1 MGSSE
6 KILVVEDDRSIC
18 ELIEM
23 NLHMAGFPRVFTASS
38 GERGLSVAR
47 HECPNLIILD
57 IMLPGM
63 NGWAVCRA
71 LKEDP
76 ATAEIPVI
84 ILTAKGEEQD
94 IVYGL
99 ELGAVDYV
107 TKPFSNK
114 VLIARVKAQLRNKG
128 DSPKNEII
136 SLDGLYINKLEHVA
150 GIQGRPLELTAG
162 EFAILSLLAGAPG
175 KVFTRNQIVLAVRG
189 KDYPVTER
197 AIDVQIVNLRKK
209 LSTWAAHL
217 ETVRGIG
224 YKINRPD
231 GEGSHE
237 KP

>member
-1 MGSSE
+1 MGTNE

-23 NLHMAGFPRVFTASS
+23 NLLMAGFARVYTASN
-38 GERGLSVAR
+38 GERGLAVAR
-47 HECPNLIILD
+47 QECPDLIILD

-71 LKEDP
+71 LKEDS
-76 ATAEIPVI
+76 ATAGIPVI

-114 VLIARVKAQLRNKG
+114 VLIARVKAQLRNKN
-128 DSPKNEII
+128 DSPKNDVV
-136 SLDGLYINKLEHVA
+136 SLDGLHISNSEHIAKIHDRV
-150 GIQGRPLELTAG
+150 LELTAG
-162 EFAILSLLAGAPG
+162 EFSILELLAETPG

-197 AIDVQIVNLRKK
+197 AIDVQIVNLRRK
-209 LSTWAAHL
+209 LADWAPHL

-224 YKINRPD
+224 YKINSPD
-231 GEGSHE
+231 AEEPHE
-237 KP
+237 K